1 MQKEQRISG
10 EKDKIYKLNGV
21 QMEYI
26 VGKVI
31 NMNDLGSELLI
42 NSIFQWVEKILF
54 NDSNREM

>member
-10 EKDKIYKLNGV
+10 QKDKIYKLNGV

-26 VGKVI
+26 MGKVI

>member
-10 EKDKIYKLNGV
+10 QKDKIYKLNGV

-26 VGKVI
+26 MGTVI